1 MRASYAFAA
10 ILLLP
15 TPAAAERDAD
25 QGGGTEH
32 RSHHGS
38 KGGSRPDDYA
48 PLGVMG
54 DHLHEAGHWMLSY
67 RYGHMSMDGNRDGT
81 DRVSTA
87 DVFADG
93 FPVSPTDMDTDLH
106 MFGLMYAPAKWL
118 TVMAMIPYIEKSMN
132 HVIGATGE
140 EFRTDSSG
148 PGDFRLTGLVRVL
161 ERGPHHLHVNLGVSF
176 PTGDIDAEDFTPTP
190 MAPMGFQKTRLPY
203 PMQLGSGT
211 FDVLLGATYSGR
223 NAWLSWG
230 GQATGTARTGEN
242 DNDYRVGDRVGVTA
256 WVARPWTSWISTS
269 LRLRWQWWDN
279 YHGADP
285 SLNPNA
291 VPTADPK
298 LRGGNRLDLLGGLN
312 FQVPLGPLGE
322 HRIAIEV
329 GGPVHQWLYGP
340 QLETDWH
347 ILVGWQ
353 KAFASP
359 W

>member
-1 MRASYAFAA
+1 MRASCALAM

-15 TPAAAERDAD
+15 IPAAAEGDAGR
-25 QGGGTEH
+25 GGAAQH
-32 RSHHGS
+32 HSHHGS
-38 KGGSRPDDYA
+38 EGGSRPDDHA

-93 FPVSPTDMDTDLH
+93 FLVAPTDMVTDMH
-106 MFGLMYAPAKWL
+106 MFSLMYAPANWL
-118 TVMAMIPYIEKSMN
+118 TLMAMMPYVEKSMN
-132 HVIGATGE
+132 HVIGATGGK
-140 EFRTDSSG
+140 FRTDSSG
-148 PGDFRLTGLVRVL
+148 PGDFRLTGLLRVL
-161 ERGPHHLHVNLGVSF
+161 DTPHHDLHLNLGMSF
-176 PTGDIDAEDFTPTP
+176 PTGEIDAEDFTPTP
-190 MAPMGFQKTRLPY
+190 MGCQETRLPY

-211 FDVLLGATYSGR
+211 FDFLLGGTYNGR

-230 GQATGTARTGEN
+230 GQVTGTVRTGEN

-256 WVARPWTSWISTS
+256 WVARPWTSWFSTS
-269 LRLRWQWWDN
+269 IRLDWQWWDN
-279 YHGADP
+279 IHGADP

-312 FQVPLGPLGE
+312 FQLPLGPLGE
-322 HRIAIEV
+322 HRIAIE
-329 GGPVHQWLYGP
+329 GGGAIHQWLYGP
-340 QLETDWH
+340 QLETDWR
-347 ILVGWQ
+347 IVVGWQ
-353 KAFASP
+353 KAFGP
-359 W
+359 LW

>member
-1 MRASYAFAA
+1 MRAPCALAM
-10 ILLLP
+10 ILFLP
-15 TPAAAERDAD
+15 IPAAAEGDPD
-25 QGGGTEH
+25 QGGAAEH
-32 RSHHGS
+32 HSHHGS

-54 DHLHEAGHWMLSY
+54 DHLHGAGYWMLSY
-67 RYGHMSMDGNRDGT
+67 RYDHMSMDGNRDGT

-93 FPVSPTDMDTDLH
+93 FLVSPTDMDTDMH
-106 MFGLMYAPAKWL
+106 MFGLMYAPTNWL
-118 TVMAMIPYIEKSMN
+118 TLMAMMPYIEKSMN

-140 EFRTDSSG
+140 KFRTDSSG
-148 PGDFRLTGLVRVL
+148 PGDFRLTGLLRVL
-161 ERGPHHLHVNLGVSF
+161 DTRHHDLHLNLGMSF
-176 PTGDIDAEDFTPTP
+176 PTGEIDAKDFTPTP
-190 MAPMGFQKTRLPY
+190 MGFRKTRLPY

-211 FDVLLGATYSGR
+211 FDVLLGATYNGR

-230 GQATGTARTGEN
+230 GQAMGTLRTGEN

-269 LRLRWQWWDN
+269 LRLDWQWWDN
-279 YHGADP
+279 THGADP

-291 VPTADPK
+291 VPTADPS

-312 FQVPLGPLGE
+312 FQLPLGPLGE
-322 HRIAIEV
+322 HHIAIEV
-329 GGPVHQWLYGP
+329 GGPVYQWLYGP
-340 QLETDWH
+340 QLETDWR

-353 KAFASP
+353 KVFASP